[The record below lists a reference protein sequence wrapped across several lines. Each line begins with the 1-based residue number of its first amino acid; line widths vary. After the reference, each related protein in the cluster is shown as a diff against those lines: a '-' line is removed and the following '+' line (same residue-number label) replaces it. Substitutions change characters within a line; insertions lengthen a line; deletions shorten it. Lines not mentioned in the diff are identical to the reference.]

1 MVLIEDG
8 RITAVDGGGVDPP
21 DGIDVVDLGDV
32 TLIPGL
38 IDTHVHLGLDAGCC
52 PVEQMNSDE
61 DAALILRM
69 RLASQRALASGVT
82 TLRDLGDRGFL
93 TGALRAWFRTGAEV
107 GPEIIV
113 AGPPLTVT
121 GGHCHFM
128 GGETDGEL
136 EVRRAVRTRV
146 KRGVDV
152 IKVMATGGML
162 TPGTN
167 PLLPAYS
174 RAELGAAVEEAHRLG
189 RKVTAH
195 AQGVAGIAAAV
206 EAGVDGI
213 EHCFFWV
220 GAPDL
225 SLGRPP
231 CLRAA
236 PELIDEIA
244 RRQIEVCP
252 TLGHPPGATLPAP
265 IRHFIEAFLPVVE
278 RMHHAGVCLVAGT
291 DAGVSAMKPH
301 DGLACGVRALAS
313 AGLSNVEALRSAT
326 SRAAVACDVA
336 DRKGTLVAGKDADIV
351 AVVGDPL
358 ADVQALQQVEAVYR
372 AGVRVG
378 VPTAVRERS
387 ESTRAR

>member
-1 MVLIEDG
+1 
-8 RITAVDGGGVDPP
+8 
-21 DGIDVVDLGDV
+21 
-32 TLIPGL
+32 
-38 IDTHVHLGLDAGCC
+38 
-52 PVEQMNSDE
+52 
-61 DAALILRM
+61 
-69 RLASQRALASGVT
+69 
-82 TLRDLGDRGFL
+82 
-93 TGALRAWFRTGAEV
+93 V

-136 EVRRAVRTRV
+136 EVRRAVRSRV

-174 RAELGAAVEEAHRLG
+174 QAELGAAVEEAHRLG

-220 GAPDL
+220 APPPDL

-231 CLRAA
+231 CLHAA

-252 TLGHPPGATLPAP
+252 TLGHPPGATLAAP
-265 IRHFIEAFLPVVE
+265 VRHFIDAFLPVVE
-278 RMHHAGVCLVAGT
+278 RMHRAGVRLVAGT
-291 DAGVSAMKPH
+291 DAGVSLMKPH
-301 DGLACGVRALAS
+301 DGLAHGVRTLAH
-313 AGLSNVEALRSAT
+313 AGLSNVEALRAAT
-326 SRAAVACDVA
+326 SLAAVACDVA
-336 DRKGTLVAGKDADIV
+336 ERKGTLVAGKDADIV
-351 AVVGDPL
+351 AVAGDPL
-358 ADVQALQQVEAVYR
+358 ADLGVLQQVQAVYR
-372 AGVRVG
+372 AGCRVSR
-378 VPTAVRERS
+378 PTGP
-387 ESTRAR
+387 